1 MIDLERA
8 LVELDQ
14 QVAWP
19 APADLSAQVVA
30 RIEQRRPSP
39 LRKRVWWYAPAAAAL
54 VLAILL
60 VALPGVR
67 TAVADF
73 LGLGGVSIEVEG
85 TPPTVAGENLSLG
98 ESVTLDEAEDAVDY
112 TVRVPGALGVPDAVF
127 HDPLVPGGQIALGYR
142 SRPRLPATPDSDL
155 GALVTQFPGTL
166 ADEAAVKKFAAQPDT
181 SLRRAFVGAAEAYW
195 ITGEPHFITYIGP
208 DGEPREETI
217 RLVGNVLLWAEDGIT
232 YRIESALS
240 LPEVLAIARSM

>member
-19 APADLSAQVVA
+19 APADLSARVVA
-30 RIEQRRPSP
+30 RIERP
-39 LRKRVWWYAPAAAAL
+39 RAVRVRAWWYAPAAAA
-54 VLAILL
+54 VLLAVLL

-73 LGLGGVSIEVEG
+73 LGLGGVRIEVEG
-85 TPPTVAGENLSLG
+85 TPPTVAGEDLSLG
-98 ESVTLDEAEDAVDY
+98 EAVPLDEAADAVHFD
-112 TVRVPGALGVPDAVF
+112 VRVPEALGEPDAVF
-127 HDPLVPGGQIALGYR
+127 HDPLVPGGQVALGYN
-142 SRPRLPATPDSDL
+142 SRPGLPATPDSDL

-166 ADEAAVKKFAAQPDT
+166 SDEAAVKKLAAQPDT
-181 SLRRAFVGAAEAYW
+181 SFRRALVGAAEGYW
-195 ITGEPHFITYIGP
+195 ITGAPHFITYVGP

-217 RLVGNVLLWAEDGIT
+217 RLVGNVLLWAEDGVT

-240 LPEVLAIARSM
+240 LSAVLEIARSMK